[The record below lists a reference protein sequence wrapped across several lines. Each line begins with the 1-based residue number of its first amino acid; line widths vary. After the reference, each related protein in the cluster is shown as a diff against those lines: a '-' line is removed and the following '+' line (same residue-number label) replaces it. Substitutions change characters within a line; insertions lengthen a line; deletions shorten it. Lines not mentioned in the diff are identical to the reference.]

1 VLAKRGAYTNEQWAG
16 SSYAILQ
23 GLEGVG
29 CKVTVEGM
37 KQITSCKGPVVF
49 VSNHMSTLE
58 TFVLPIII
66 EPVKHITFVV
76 KPTLIDYPVF
86 GPVMRSRNP
95 IIVSR
100 DNPRQDLI
108 TVLEEGAKRLAEGTS
123 IVLFPQTTRKA
134 DFDPA
139 HFNSLGVKLAKKAG
153 VPVVPIALKTDA
165 WGNGRWLKDYGRIN
179 VRKLVRF
186 SFAPPVVIN
195 GNGKEEHEQMV
206 AFIQNMVESWKAED
220 Q

>member
-1 VLAKRGAYTNEQWAG
+1 VLAKRGVYTNEQWAG

-66 EPVKHITFVV
+66 EPAKHITFVV

-95 IIVSR
+95 IVVSR

-108 TVLEEGAKRLAEGTS
+108 TVLEEGARRLAEGTS
-123 IVLFPQTTRKA
+123 IVLFPQTTRTA
-134 DFDPA
+134 DFDPV

-165 WGNGRWLKDYGRIN
+165 WGNGKWLKDYGRIN
-179 VRKLVRF
+179 VRKRVRF

-195 GNGKEEHEQMV
+195 GNGKQEHEQMV